1 MYFQAHHIT
10 KVTKM
15 AFRHRIK
22 SPQTTIIIII
32 INRTY
37 RQQKSLAA

>member
-22 SPQTTIIIII
+22 SPQTTTIII